1 MVYPV
6 LKGTEAQSRHDT
18 LYRVYPLL
26 KGTEARSGHD
36 TLYMVC
42 PVLKGNRRT
51 IRTHFY
57 IVYSVCMENRSTITT

>member
-1 MVYPV
+1 MDMVYPV

-42 PVLKGNRRT
+42 PVLKENRRT

-57 IVYSVCMENRSTITT
+57 TVLSVHGEQKHD